1 MAVKVS
7 INGSKSETM
16 LVGNN
21 KQLLDEA
28 EHDIKNDPDLGQC
41 AEAEGG
47 GG

>member
-28 EHDIKNDPDLGQC
+28 EHDIENDPDLGQC
-41 AEAEGG
+41 AEAEG
-47 GG
+47 